1 MNPQTDNTKAGPA
14 QKAGPKETEKLVKIQ
29 AIRQCQVG
37 KEKDGSPILLA
48 EGDMAEV
55 PESVANELC
64 DKGFPSPW
72 PFGGERTPEEAEAE
86 RKRST
91 IYRAKRIS

>member
-1 MNPQTDNTKAGPA
+1 MNPNTDTTKAGAAP
-14 QKAGPKETEKLVKIQ
+14 KAAPKEIEKLVKIQ
-29 AIRQCQVG
+29 AIRQCQIG
-37 KEKDGSPILLA
+37 KEKDGSPVLLA
-48 EGDMAEV
+48 EGEEAEV
-55 PESVANELC
+55 PESVAKELC

-72 PFGGERTPEEAEAE
+72 PFGGERSPEEAEAE